1 MPYPAALALPGTDAA
16 SRAPAEGAPRLG
28 VMSPHMAFA
37 VQVTQLADG
46 RWPVAAC
53 AADPEA
59 APRACADCTH
69 AVVDLTLVDSTD
81 ALAALLAA
89 CPAYVLAVA
98 PNDMADEILEA
109 VRGTPGVDACVR
121 EADLPATLDA
131 LLRPPAAT
139 GDAVPGAPQAP
150 LAIGGWRS
158 IAVWGLEGGVGKTRL
173 ARGLGLECAARG
185 YKALA
190 VGLGAPDMLPL
201 GAGLHPE
208 PNLAGWAQD
217 PRPEALQAQ
226 VQADGDLD
234 LLAGFLSPPALGQF
248 AVQALDG
255 ETSLSALA
263 MQTARLGYAAVV
275 FDVSSQELAAPA
287 LKASNA
293 LVLVCSATAQGAVAA
308 VEAYRLA
315 RREIGLTAAQC
326 HLALN
331 RRRAGH
337 LTAAQFVGAVRSA
350 LKDAPHPAVVL
361 DEDPGQDALH
371 APAPGAAW
379 GGDAWRQGLRRLGDQ
394 LFGADPK
401 AAPPVSEMRFGPLV
415 FKKGG

>member
-1 MPYPAALALPGTDAA
+1 MSYPVALGTTASAAA
-16 SRAPAEGAPRLG
+16 SEGAPRLG
-28 VMSPHMAFA
+28 VMSPRMEFA
-37 VQVTQLADG
+37 VRVTQLADG
-46 RWPVAAC
+46 RWPIAAC
-53 AADPEA
+53 ASDPET
-59 APRACADCTH
+59 APRALADCTH
-69 AVVDLTLVDSTD
+69 AAVDLTLVDSTE
-81 ALAALLAA
+81 ALAALLAS

-98 PNDMADEILEA
+98 PNDMDDGILEA
-109 VRGTPGVDACVR
+109 VRGTPGVNACVR
-121 EADLPATLDA
+121 EADLPAALET
-131 LLRPPAAT
+131 LLRSPAA
-139 GDAVPGAPQAP
+139 PGAAPVPPAP

-190 VGLGAPDMLPL
+190 VGLGSPDMLPL

-234 LLAGFLSPPALGQF
+234 LLAGFLSPPALGRF

-263 MQTARLGYAAVV
+263 LQTARLGYAAVV

-293 LVLVCSATAQGAVAA
+293 LILVCSATAQGAVAA

-315 RREIGLTAAQC
+315 RREIGLTAEQC

-337 LTAAQFVGAVRSA
+337 LTAAQFVSAVRSA
-350 LKDAPHPAVVL
+350 LKEAPRPVVVL
-361 DEDPGQDALH
+361 DEDPSQDESH

-379 GGDAWRQGLRRLGDQ
+379 GGDAWRQGLRQLGDQ

-401 AAPPVSEMRFGPLV
+401 AAPLVSEIRFGPLV